1 MVKRVKIIHRITGT
15 PMWVADAEVDK
26 FLAAGHKLAAQVPSE
41 KPAKA
46 EVKKVDEPAK
56 EEKPEVKKAPV
67 KKAKK

>member
-1 MVKRVKIIHRITGT
+1 MIKLINKITGGE
-15 PMWVADAEVDK
+15 MWVAEARLDK
-26 FLAAGHKLAAQVPSE
+26 YLAAGHKLAAQVPSE

>member
-1 MVKRVKIIHRITGT
+1 
-15 PMWVADAEVDK
+15 MWVADAEVDK